1 MNPLFPA
8 DFRWGVAT
16 AAYQI
21 EGAVSEDGRGP
32 SIWDTFSHTPGKTYN
47 GDTGDVACDHY
58 HCWPEDLA
66 LMSQLGIQSYRFSVA
81 WPRVL
86 PQGTGRVNAKGLDFY
101 ERLVDGLLARGI
113 EPNATLYHW
122 DLPQPLQ
129 DKGGWASRDTAQAFV
144 AYADAVSRRLGDRVK
159 FYATFNEPW
168 CIAILGHESGEH
180 APGFNDRRLA
190 LQVAHHVLLAHG
202 LAMPALRENAPQAQ
216 HGIVLN
222 FTPSYALDDS
232 TEAQQA
238 ARLMDGTFNRWFAD
252 PLFKG
257 RYPEDTWELY
267 GELVPKVHD
276 GDLAQIAAP
285 IDFLGVNY
293 YTRVTFGGDPV
304 NVERTAM
311 GWEVFP
317 QGLRDLLLRL
327 QRDYSPPVMYV
338 TENGAAYDD
347 KLVDG
352 AVYDPERIRYYER
365 HLAAMHE
372 ALEAGANVKGYY
384 AWSLMDN
391 FEWAKGY
398 SKRFGLIYVDYPTQR
413 RILKSSAKWYAELIA
428 KHRVT
433 P

>member
-1 MNPLFPA
+1 MNTLFPA

-21 EGAVSEDGRGP
+21 EGAVSKDGRGP
-32 SIWDTFSHTPGKTYN
+32 SIWDTFSHTPGKTHN

-58 HCWPEDLA
+58 HRWADDLE

-81 WPRVL
+81 WPRIL

-129 DKGGWASRDTAQAFV
+129 DKGGWASRDTAQTFV

-168 CIAILGHESGEH
+168 CIAILSHEIGEH

-202 LAMPALRENAPQAQ
+202 LAMPVLRENAPKAQ

-232 TEAQQA
+232 IEARQTA
-238 ARLMDGTFNRWFAD
+238 TLMDGTFNRWFAD

-257 RYPEDTWELY
+257 RYPEDIWELY
-267 GELVPKVHD
+267 GELVPKVDD
-276 GDLAQIAAP
+276 GDMAQIAAP

-293 YTRVTFGGDPV
+293 YTRVSFGGDPG

-327 QRDYSPPVMYV
+327 QRDYGVPMYV
-338 TENGAAYDD
+338 TENGAAYADNF
-347 KLVDG
+347 VDG
-352 AVYDPERIRYYER
+352 TVHDPERVRYLER
-365 HLAAMHE
+365 HLAAVHE

-384 AWSLMDN
+384 AWSLLDN

-428 KHRVT
+428 KHRVKS
-433 P
+433 

>member
-1 MNPLFPA
+1 LNTLFPA

-21 EGAVSEDGRGP
+21 EGAVSKDGRGP
-32 SIWDTFSHTPGKTYN
+32 SIWDTFSHTPGKTHN

-58 HCWPEDLA
+58 HRWADDLE

-81 WPRVL
+81 WPRIL

-129 DKGGWASRDTAQAFV
+129 DKGGWASRDTAQTFV

-168 CIAILGHESGEH
+168 CIAILSHEIGEH

-202 LAMPALRENAPQAQ
+202 LAMPVLRENAPKAQ

-232 TEAQQA
+232 IEARQTA
-238 ARLMDGTFNRWFAD
+238 TLMDGTFNRWFAD

-257 RYPEDTWELY
+257 RYPEDIWELY
-267 GELVPKVHD
+267 GELVPKVDD
-276 GDLAQIAAP
+276 GDMAQIAAP

-293 YTRVTFGGDPV
+293 YTRVSFGGDPG

-327 QRDYSPPVMYV
+327 QRDYGVPMYV
-338 TENGAAYDD
+338 TENGAAYADNF
-347 KLVDG
+347 VDG
-352 AVYDPERIRYYER
+352 TVHDPERVRYLER
-365 HLAAMHE
+365 HLAAVHE

-384 AWSLMDN
+384 AWSLLDN

-428 KHRVT
+428 THRVKS
-433 P
+433 

>member
-1 MNPLFPA
+1 MNTLFPA

-58 HCWPEDLA
+58 HRWPEDLE
-66 LMSQLGIQSYRFSVA
+66 LMAQLGIQSYRFSVA

-86 PQGTGRVNAKGLDFY
+86 PQGIGRVNAKGLDFY
-101 ERLVDGLLARGI
+101 ERLVDGLLLRGI

-168 CIAILGHESGEH
+168 CIAILSHEIGEH
-180 APGFNDRRLA
+180 APGSNDRRLA

-202 LAMPALRENAPQAQ
+202 LAMPVLRKNAPKAQ

-232 TEAQQA
+232 IEAQQA

-252 PLFKG
+252 PIFKG
-257 RYPEDTWELY
+257 RYPEDIWELY
-267 GELVPKVHD
+267 SELVPKVQD
-276 GDLAQIAAP
+276 GDMAQIAAP

-293 YTRVTFGGDPV
+293 YTRVTFGGDPG
-304 NVERTAM
+304 NIERTAM

-327 QRDYSPPVMYV
+327 QRDYSSPVMYV
-338 TENGAAYDD
+338 TENGAAYEDT
-347 KLVDG
+347 LMDG
-352 AVYDPERIRYYER
+352 AVHDPERISYYER
-365 HLAAMHE
+365 HLAAVQE
-372 ALEAGANVKGYY
+372 AIGAGANVKGYY

-428 KHRVT
+428 KHRVM

>member
-1 MNPLFPA
+1 MKTLFPA
-8 DFRWGVAT
+8 DFCWGVAT

-21 EGAVSEDGRGP
+21 EGAVNEDGRGP
-32 SIWDTFSHTPGKTYN
+32 SIWDTFSHTPGKTHN

-58 HCWPEDLA
+58 HRWAEDLE

-129 DKGGWASRDTAQAFV
+129 DRGGWASRDTAHAFV
-144 AYADAVSRRLGDRVK
+144 DYADAVSRRLGDRVK

-168 CIAILGHESGEH
+168 CIAILSHEIGEH
-180 APGFNDRRLA
+180 APGFSDRRLA

-202 LAMPALRENAPQAQ
+202 LALPVLRQNAPRAQ

-257 RYPEDTWELY
+257 RYPEDIWDLY
-267 GELVPKVHD
+267 GELVPKIQD

-293 YTRVTFGGDPV
+293 YTRVSFGGDPGSI
-304 NVERTAM
+304 ERTAM

-317 QGLRDLLLRL
+317 QGLRDLLVRL
-327 QRDYSPPVMYV
+327 QRDYGAPMYV

-347 KLVDG
+347 NLVDG
-352 AVYDPERIRYYER
+352 AVHDPERVRYYER
-365 HLAAMHE
+365 HLAAVQE
-372 ALEAGANVKGYY
+372 AIMAGADVKGYY
-384 AWSLMDN
+384 AWSLLDN

-398 SKRFGLIYVDYPTQR
+398 SKRFGLIYVDYASQQ
-413 RILKSSAKWYAELIA
+413 RILKSSARWYAELIA
-428 KHRVT
+428 KHRAGS
-433 P
+433 

>member
-1 MNPLFPA
+1 MSTLFPP

-21 EGAVSEDGRGP
+21 EGAVSKDGRGP

-58 HCWPEDLA
+58 HRYSDDLE
-66 LMSQLGIQSYRFSVA
+66 LMVKLGIQSYRFSVA

-129 DKGGWASRDTAQAFV
+129 DRGGWGNRDTAQAFV
-144 AYADAVSRRLGDRVK
+144 GYADAVSRRLGDRVK
-159 FYATFNEPW
+159 LYATFNEPW
-168 CIAILGHESGEH
+168 CIAILSHEIGEH
-180 APGFNDRRLA
+180 APGLHDRRLA

-202 LAMPALRENAPQAQ
+202 LALPVLRENAPKAQ

-222 FTPSYALDDS
+222 FTPAYALDN
-232 TEAQQA
+232 TEEAQQA
-238 ARLMDGTFNRWFAD
+238 ATLADGTFNRWFAD
-252 PLFKG
+252 PLFNG
-257 RYPEDTWELY
+257 RYPEDIWALY
-267 GELVPKVHD
+267 GDTVPEVQD

-293 YTRVTFGGDPV
+293 YTRVSFGGNAG

-327 QRDYSPPVMYV
+327 QRDYGAPMYV
-338 TENGAAYDD
+338 TENGAAYEDT
-347 KLVDG
+347 LVDG
-352 AVYDPERIRYYER
+352 AVHDPERISYYER
-365 HLAAMHE
+365 HLAAVHE
-372 ALEAGANVKGYY
+372 AIEAGANVKGYY
-384 AWSLMDN
+384 AWSLLDN

-398 SKRFGLIYVDYPTQR
+398 SKRFGLVYVDYPTQR

-428 KHRVT
+428 KHQT